1 MGSTMKT
8 AFREDPADPALEGDA
23 VAAADA
29 GVDSDDEGVDSAD
42 ADGVREPDTTAE
54 FEVAIALVRPGK
66 PTAPTT
72 PPLEGEPRKA
82 DKPMLNV
89 KARSVDEV
97 SGTPLNAGSSTPP
110 PPMLRP
116 SSEDAVPLAPSTAL
130 PLFNVGLPLYPVA
143 VVIAVAVAPKLS
155 DVTAVAALHTPNVFC
170 AQHAAF
176 PSPSAPQ

>member
-1 MGSTMKT
+1 MRT
-8 AFREDPADPALEGDA
+8 AFREDPADPALEGNA
-23 VAAADA
+23 VEAADA
-29 GVDSDDEGVDSAD
+29 GVDSDDDDVEGNP
-42 ADGVREPDTTAE
+42 EPDTTAE
-54 FEVAIALVRPGK
+54 FEVAIALVRPGE

-72 PPLEGEPRKA
+72 PPLDGEPRKA
-82 DKPMLNV
+82 DKLMLNV
-89 KARSVDEV
+89 KV
-97 SGTPLNAGSSTPP
+97 STPP
-110 PPMLRP
+110 LPVLTP

-155 DVTAVAALHTPNVFC
+155 DVTAVAALHNPNVFC